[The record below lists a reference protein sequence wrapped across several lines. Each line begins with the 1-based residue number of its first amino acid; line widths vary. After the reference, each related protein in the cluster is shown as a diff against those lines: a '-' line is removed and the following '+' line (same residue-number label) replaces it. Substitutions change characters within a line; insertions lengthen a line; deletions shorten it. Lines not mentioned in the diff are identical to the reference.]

1 MRKYAII
8 FLATALTLVVAAFL
22 YIDIR
27 SHDTFSCK
35 SQYDLTEDINENI
48 LRSQGLLSAQ
58 LANNRLLISLE

>member
-27 SHDTFSCK
+27 SHDTFPVNHSTT
-35 SQYDLTEDINENI
+35 SQRI
-48 LRSQGLLSAQ
+48 
-58 LANNRLLISLE
+58 